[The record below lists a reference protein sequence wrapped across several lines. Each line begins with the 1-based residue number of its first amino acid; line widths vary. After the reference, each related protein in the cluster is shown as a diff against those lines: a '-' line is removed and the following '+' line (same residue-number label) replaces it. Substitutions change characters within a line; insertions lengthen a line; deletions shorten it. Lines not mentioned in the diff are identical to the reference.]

1 MGHLEIVGYLFAI
14 VIVVYIVF
22 KNASKQKNE

>member
-14 VIVVYIVF
+14 IIVVFIIVR
-22 KNASKQKNE
+22 NSNKQKGE

>member
-14 VIVVYIVF
+14 VIVVYIIIQ
-22 KNASKQKNE
+22 NSNKQKKQ

>member
-14 VIVVYIVF
+14 IIVVYIIVR
-22 KNASKQKNE
+22 NSNKQKGE

>member
-22 KNASKQKNE
+22 KNTSKQKNE

>member
-14 VIVVYIVF
+14 IIVVYIVIRCSNN
-22 KNASKQKNE
+22 KKEK

>member
-14 VIVVYIVF
+14 VIVVYIIVR
-22 KNASKQKNE
+22 NSNKQKEQ

>member
-14 VIVVYIVF
+14 IIVVYIVVR
-22 KNASKQKNE
+22 NSNKQKEQ

>member
-14 VIVVYIVF
+14 IIVVYIIVR
-22 KNASKQKNE
+22 NSNKQKEK

>member
-14 VIVVYIVF
+14 AIVIYIVVR
-22 KNASKQKNE
+22 NSNKQKEE

>member
-14 VIVVYIVF
+14 VIVVYIVVR
-22 KNASKQKNE
+22 NSTKQKKQ

>member
-14 VIVVYIVF
+14 IIVVYIIVR
-22 KNASKQKNE
+22 NSNKQKGK

>member
-14 VIVVYIVF
+14 LIVVYIVVRNSNNR
-22 KNASKQKNE
+22 KEE